1 MLRIIAQRAGYC
13 DWFGHPRMDKVSVTA
28 LYATLDEAR
37 LLKLRD
43 FSLTLGGTRQLS
55 SRLHNL

>member
-13 DWFGHPRMDKVSVTA
+13 DWFGHLRMDKVLVTA
-28 LYATLDEAR
+28 FTATLDEAP

-43 FSLTLGGTRQLS
+43 FSLTLGGTRQLFFYVA
-55 SRLHNL
+55 

>member
-13 DWFGHPRMDKVSVTA
+13 DWFGYLRMDKVSVTA
-28 LYATLDEAR
+28 LYPTLDEAR

-43 FSLTLGGTRQLS
+43 FSLTLGGTRQLFFYVA
-55 SRLHNL
+55 